1 MNKSILACLGGRFR
15 PTGLWL
21 HTGFLKL
28 WAAQTISGFGSQVT
42 ILALP
47 LLAALLLDASP
58 TEMGILTAASTAP
71 FLLIGLFVGV
81 WVDRLR
87 RRPLL
92 IASDVARA
100 ALLAVVPAA
109 WAAGLLSMRLLYVV
123 ALGTGALTVVFEVAY
138 LSLLPSMVG
147 RERLVE
153 ANGKLEA
160 SKSLAQIGGPGIAG
174 GLVGLL
180 GAPLAI
186 LVDAVSYVISAAF
199 LVRLDV
205 EEAPT
210 VAQKGLRQVRREIV
224 EGLRLVFAGYLLRPL
239 VLCSATVNLSGFVF
253 LAVFVLYLSRN
264 LALGPA
270 VVGLVFALGGVGAL
284 LGSFVAEPAA
294 RWFGQGP
301 AMAGAMVLCGFSG
314 MAIPLAI
321 VFPAVALPMVL
332 AAEFAQ
338 WLFLVVYRVG
348 EVSLRQRITPD
359 SLLGRVNATERF
371 VVYGAIPLGAL
382 LGGFLGEVIGVP
394 LTLVTGTLGMLLA
407 SLWLLLSP
415 VRSVRT

>member
-1 MNKSILACLGGRFR
+1 MNKSILARFGER
-15 PTGLWL
+15 SNSTSLWL

-28 WAAQTISGFGSQVT
+28 WAAQTVSGFGSQIS

-58 TEMGILTAASTAP
+58 AEMGILTAASTAP

-92 IASDVARA
+92 IASDALRA

-109 WAAGLLSMRLLYVV
+109 WAAGLLNMELLYVV
-123 ALGTGALTVVFEVAY
+123 ALGTGTLTVVFEVAH

-160 SKSLAQIGGPGIAG
+160 SKSLAQIGGPGLSGA
-174 GLVGLL
+174 LVGLF

-186 LVDAVSYVISAAF
+186 LLDAASYVVSAAF

-205 EEAPT
+205 EERVPVPSRGFRHA
-210 VAQKGLRQVRREIV
+210 LYEIRES
-224 EGLRLVFAGYLLRPL
+224 LRLVFAGPLLRPL
-239 VLCSATVNLSGFVF
+239 VLCSATVNFAGFVF
-253 LAVFVLYLSRN
+253 LAVYVLYLSRD
-264 LALGPA
+264 LGLGSA
-270 VVGLVFALGGVGAL
+270 VIGLVFALGGAGAL
-284 LGSFVAEPAA
+284 LGSFLAGPAA
-294 RWFGQGP
+294 RWLGQGP
-301 AMAGAMVLCGFSG
+301 AMAGAMVLCGLSG

-321 VFPAVALPMVL
+321 AFPAIALPMVL
-332 AAEFAQ
+332 VAEFAQ

-359 SLLGRVNATERF
+359 GLLGRVNATERF

-382 LGGFLGEVIGVP
+382 FGGFLGEVIGVP
-394 LTLVTGTLGMLLA
+394 LTLVAGMLGILSA

-415 VRSVRT
+415 ARSARG